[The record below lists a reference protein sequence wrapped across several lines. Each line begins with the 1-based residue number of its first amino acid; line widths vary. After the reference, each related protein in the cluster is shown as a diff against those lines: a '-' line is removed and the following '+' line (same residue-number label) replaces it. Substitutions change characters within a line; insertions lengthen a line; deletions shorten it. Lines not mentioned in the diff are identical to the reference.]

1 MSQVTHPAHPKV
13 QFGAQL
19 RAHRRLVLAALLA
32 LLATAGVVLA
42 LALSENQS
50 TTTVSDQPAPAVRGD
65 GGPEE
70 TAVAASVGSRSA
82 GRPDESTVAAAI
94 GAGPARSRPS
104 RPPRPAA
111 PTRAAWPPQSPAAD
125 LQRRIPDTR
134 RRLPAGASSF
144 RGRRR
149 SRSPGRRGR
158 PLGRTNPKSLQH
170 LEAN

>member
-1 MSQVTHPAHPKV
+1 MSQVTHPTHPKL

-50 TTTVSDQPAPAVRGD
+50 TTTTVSDQPVPAVRGD

-82 GRPDESTVAAAI
+82 GRPDESKVAAAI
-94 GAGPARSRPS
+94 SYRYVNPS
-104 RPPRPAA
+104 TGYA
-111 PTRAAWPPQSPAAD
+111 SPATA
-125 LQRRIPDTR
+125 
-134 RRLPAGASSF
+134 
-144 RGRRR
+144 
-149 SRSPGRRGR
+149 GR
-158 PLGRTNPKSLQH
+158 PDESAIAAGISGR
-170 LEAN
+170 

>member
-94 GAGPARSRPS
+94 GASSQPPVSAAKASRPDES
-104 RPPRPAA
+104 GVAA
-111 PTRAAWPPQSPAAD
+111 AIS
-125 LQRRIPDTR
+125 
-134 RRLPAGASSF
+134 
-144 RGRRR
+144 GR
-149 SRSPGRRGR
+149 
-158 PLGRTNPKSLQH
+158 
-170 LEAN
+170 